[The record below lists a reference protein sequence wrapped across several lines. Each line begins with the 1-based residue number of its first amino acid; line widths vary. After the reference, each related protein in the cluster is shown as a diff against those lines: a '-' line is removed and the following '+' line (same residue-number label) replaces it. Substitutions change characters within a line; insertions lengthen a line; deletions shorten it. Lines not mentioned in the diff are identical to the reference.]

1 MGKVSKK
8 ILTEAEEKKKKTIQ
22 DAEKQAKEILEEAAK
37 KAAGIKN
44 IGKEKAEVVKKR
56 ELERN
61 LSIFRMSLK
70 IERLR
75 VKNEIIDEL
84 KKFIEGKIKKLD
96 WASEYKPFIEKLILE
111 MSENKDEEIIVGQL
125 HNENV
130 KSLIKTLNKKEGN
143 FKINNKKADFEA
155 GIVLEKGNK
164 RMNASLPVL
173 LEESMDELKEDIV
186 KLLF

>member
-84 KKFIEGKIKKLD
+84 KRFIEGKIKKLD
-96 WASEYKPFIEKLILE
+96 WVSEYKPFIEKLILE

-130 KSLIKTLNKKEGN
+130 KSLIKTLNEKKGN
-143 FKINNKKADFEA
+143 FKISNKKADFEA

>member
-1 MGKVSKK
+1 MINSKRRIK
-8 ILTEAEEKKKKTIQ
+8 LNHLIQ
-22 DAEKQAKEILEEAAK
+22 
-37 KAAGIKN
+37 
-44 IGKEKAEVVKKR
+44 EVPLKRKRR

-96 WASEYKPFIEKLILE
+96 WISEYKPFIEKLILE
-111 MSENKDEEIIVGQL
+111 ISENKDEEVIVGQL

-130 KSLIKTLNKKEGN
+130 KSLIKTLNKKKGN
-143 FKINNKKADFEA
+143 FKISNKKADFEA